1 MTGGDKDRRDPDTQT
16 FSALFPGTAYSGK
29 IGLIGPSNVIDV
41 SPTLRLRLH
50 RRIYFLPEDSFFW
63 RESTADGIY
72 GVTGSLTRTGSQ
84 SRARY
89 IGNQLSLPVQFQIDR
104 HLAYTIFYSRFFA
117 GRYLKETPPGRSVSY
132 VSTYI
137 TYKF

>member
-1 MTGGDKDRRDPDTQT
+1 MTSGDKDRRDPDSET
-16 FSALFPGTAYSGK
+16 FSALFPGTAYSGR
-29 IGLIGPSNVIDV
+29 IGLIGPSNVIDA

-63 RESTADGIY
+63 RESTADGVY
-72 GVTGSLTRTGSQ
+72 GVTGALTRSGSL
-84 SRARY
+84 SKARY

-104 HLAYTIFYSRFFA
+104 HLSYTIFYSRFFA
-117 GRYLKETPPGRSVSY
+117 GRFIKESPPGRSVTY
-132 VSTYI
+132 VSSFI